1 MTLPAAEDDGVVAFS
16 RDATTPTSIAS
27 TLSQLTTS
35 MQRAVSGM
43 SPDDRTLEV
52 DASPDRPGFGCEHLG
67 TATTADRVRKMQH
80 RPMQRMASALRDD
93 ATMLERIDHLRRNY
107 TLDHGTRL

>member
-1 MTLPAAEDDGVVAFS
+1 MTLPAAEDDRVVAFS

-43 SPDDRTLEV
+43 SPDDLTLEV
-52 DASPDRPGFGCEHLG
+52 DASPDRL
-67 TATTADRVRKMQH
+67 RVRLRAYRH
-80 RPMQRMASALRDD
+80 RNDS
-93 ATMLERIDHLRRNY
+93 
-107 TLDHGTRL
+107 G